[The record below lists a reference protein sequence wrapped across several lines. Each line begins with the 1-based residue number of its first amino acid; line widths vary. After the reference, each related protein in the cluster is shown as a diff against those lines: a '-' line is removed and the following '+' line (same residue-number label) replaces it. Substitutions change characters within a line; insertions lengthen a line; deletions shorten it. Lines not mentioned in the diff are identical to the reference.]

1 MDDGKLRALLT
12 AVDCGSFSKA
22 AAQLGYTQSAM
33 THLVN
38 KLEAEIGCTLLERD
52 SQGIR
57 LTDAGRQLLPYIQ
70 NVVCAC
76 DTLLQEAAEQS
87 DPRKRTLRIGCFAS
101 IARARLPELLRAFRA
116 EHPEIQLDVLVR
128 SEELTTALASGRIQ
142 LALVDEARAKGFDFQ
157 PLADAPLVAVVPP
170 DFPWEGTPSRW
181 SACCAS
187 RSSRARISISS
198 RFSRRMRRASRSRR
212 RTTGRSSPWSRRGS
226 AWRCCRRSR
235 SSGMRAC
242 ARAPARAADRAAPRR
257 RGQVHQCGGHIGTD
271 VFVVPVRV
279 LRTGGAPVIR
289 NICTDRFFLMQPSE
303 PATAADLPVAQ
314 DLRDT
319 LAAHRQACVGM
330 AANMIGV
337 RRRIII
343 FDDNGTPTVM
353 LNPVIL
359 RRTEPYTAEEGCL
372 SLTGKRTAR
381 RWRSIKVQWQNE
393 RLQTRVRT
401 FTGWTAQIIQH
412 EIDHCDGVLI

>member
-157 PLADAPLVAVVPP
+157 PLADAPLVAAVPP
-170 DFPWEGTPSRW
+170 DFPWEGDTIPLEPGSVYRAV
-181 SACCAS
+181 SPGGCA
-187 RSSRARISISS
+187 A
-198 RFSRRMRRASRSRR
+198 
-212 RTTGRSSPWSRRGS
+212 RRGL
-226 AWRCCRRSR
+226 
-235 SSGMRAC
+235 GVG
-242 ARAPARAADRAAPRR
+242 R
-257 RGQVHQCGGHIGTD
+257 RGDPLHGRGGARCGGAL
-271 VFVVPVRV
+271 VV
-279 LRTGGAPVIR
+279 L
-289 NICTDRFFLMQPSE
+289 
-303 PATAADLPVAQ
+303 
-314 DLRDT
+314 
-319 LAAHRQACVGM
+319 
-330 AANMIGV
+330 
-337 RRRIII
+337 
-343 FDDNGTPTVM
+343 
-353 LNPVIL
+353 
-359 RRTEPYTAEEGCL
+359 
-372 SLTGKRTAR
+372 AR
-381 RWRSIKVQWQNE
+381 RV
-393 RLQTRVRT
+393 
-401 FTGWTAQIIQH
+401 
-412 EIDHCDGVLI
+412 

>member
-22 AAQLGYTQSAM
+22 AAHLGYTQSAM

-87 DPRKRTLRIGCFAS
+87 DPHKRTLRIGCFAS
-101 IARARLPELLRAFRA
+101 IARARLPELLRVFRA

-170 DFPWEGTPSRW
+170 DFPWEG
-181 SACCAS
+181 
-187 RSSRARISISS
+187 
-198 RFSRRMRRASRSRR
+198 
-212 RTTGRSSPWSRRGS
+212 
-226 AWRCCRRSR
+226 
-235 SSGMRAC
+235 
-242 ARAPARAADRAAPRR
+242 D
-257 RGQVHQCGGHIGTD
+257 
-271 VFVVPVRV
+271 
-279 LRTGGAPVIR
+279 
-289 NICTDRFFLMQPSE
+289 
-303 PATAADLPVAQ
+303 
-314 DLRDT
+314 
-319 LAAHRQACVGM
+319 
-330 AANMIGV
+330 
-337 RRRIII
+337 II
-343 FDDNGTPTVM
+343 P
-353 LNPVIL
+353 L
-359 RRTEPYTAEEGCL
+359 
-372 SLTGKRTAR
+372 
-381 RWRSIKVQWQNE
+381 E
-393 RLQTRVRT
+393 RLLREPQLEQPIALRLGAAVKSINAAGTSART
-401 FTGWTAQIIQH
+401 FLSFLCAYYGQ
-412 EIDHCDGVLI
+412 EERL

>member
-1 MDDGKLRALLT
+1 MLLWLWMPLLT

-87 DPRKRTLRIGCFAS
+87 DPRKRMLRIGCFAS

-157 PLADAPLVAVVPP
+157 PLADAPLAAYAGDVP
-170 DFPWEGTPSRW
+170 GY
-181 SACCAS
+181 
-187 RSSRARISISS
+187 
-198 RFSRRMRRASRSRR
+198 
-212 RTTGRSSPWSRRGS
+212 
-226 AWRCCRRSR
+226 
-235 SSGMRAC
+235 
-242 ARAPARAADRAAPRR
+242 
-257 RGQVHQCGGHIGTD
+257 
-271 VFVVPVRV
+271 
-279 LRTGGAPVIR
+279 
-289 NICTDRFFLMQPSE
+289 
-303 PATAADLPVAQ
+303 PATRPDQGDRVDVASSDAKRYRGYLRKRQDTVAGRVGARPEGRHEVGLAGFTSTMTGQQAALEQ
-314 DLRDT
+314 
-319 LAAHRQACVGM
+319 
-330 AANMIGV
+330 
-337 RRRIII
+337 
-343 FDDNGTPTVM
+343 
-353 LNPVIL
+353 
-359 RRTEPYTAEEGCL
+359 
-372 SLTGKRTAR
+372 
-381 RWRSIKVQWQNE
+381 
-393 RLQTRVRT
+393 
-401 FTGWTAQIIQH
+401 
-412 EIDHCDGVLI
+412 

>member
-170 DFPWEGTPSRW
+170 DFPWEGDIIPSG
-181 SACCAS
+181 CCAS

-198 RFSRRMRRASRSRR
+198 RFSRRTRRASRSRR

-226 AWRCCRRSR
+226 VWRCCRRSR
-235 SSGMRAC
+235 SSGMRSVCAC
-242 ARAPARAADRAAPRR
+242 SSSSSRSRCASAR
-257 RGQVHQCGGHIGTD
+257 
-271 VFVVPVRV
+271 
-279 LRTGGAPVIR
+279 L
-289 NICTDRFFLMQPSE
+289 
-303 PATAADLPVAQ
+303 
-314 DLRDT
+314 
-319 LAAHRQACVGM
+319 
-330 AANMIGV
+330 
-337 RRRIII
+337 
-343 FDDNGTPTVM
+343 
-353 LNPVIL
+353 
-359 RRTEPYTAEEGCL
+359 
-372 SLTGKRTAR
+372 
-381 RWRSIKVQWQNE
+381 
-393 RLQTRVRT
+393 
-401 FTGWTAQIIQH
+401 
-412 EIDHCDGVLI
+412 

>member
-87 DPRKRTLRIGCFAS
+87 DPHKRTLRIGCFAS
-101 IARARLPELLRAFRA
+101 IARARLPELLRVFRA

-170 DFPWEGTPSRW
+170 DFPWEGDTIPLERLL
-181 SACCAS
+181 
-187 RSSRARISISS
+187 REP
-198 RFSRRMRRASRSRR
+198 FL
-212 RTTGRSSPWSRRGS
+212 SSPDQYIEPFL
-226 AWRCCRRSR
+226 
-235 SSGMRAC
+235 
-242 ARAPARAADRAAPRR
+242 PADAPRIEVSASDDGAILSMVAGGLGVSVLSAFSLVGYE
-257 RGQVHQCGGHIGTD
+257 GQ
-271 VFVVPVRV
+271 VRV
-279 LRTGGAPVIR
+279 LQLEEPIALRLGAAVKSMNAAGTSART
-289 NICTDRFFLMQPSE
+289 FLSF
-303 PATAADLPVAQ
+303 
-314 DLRDT
+314 LREYYEK
-319 LAAHRQACVGM
+319 
-330 AANMIGV
+330 
-337 RRRIII
+337 
-343 FDDNGTPTVM
+343 NGTP
-353 LNPVIL
+353 
-359 RRTEPYTAEEGCL
+359 
-372 SLTGKRTAR
+372 
-381 RWRSIKVQWQNE
+381 
-393 RLQTRVRT
+393 
-401 FTGWTAQIIQH
+401 
-412 EIDHCDGVLI
+412 